1 MEKRGGTTGVLYQRA
16 SEKGE
21 RERTGYVRPKIHRDT
36 ALRHRRRELDT
47 DTERRERINICINK
61 MTNKSNNPQWG
72 AGRLQPNRPANRC
85 RCLFVN
91 AQKRGRLEVLPEA
104 HGHSSEQRE
113 PPETC
118 TERSYGAME
127 EREAFGLQSDSTL
140 SSLRAIPFSP
150 SFSLFL
156 SAQ

>member
-1 MEKRGGTTGVLYQRA
+1 MKRGGTTGVLYQRA
-16 SEKGE
+16 GEKGE

-91 AQKRGRLEVLPEA
+91 AHKRDTTEVLPEA
-104 HGHSSEQRE
+104 HGRSSKQRE
-113 PPETC
+113 PPRKPAQKQAMELWRKNR
-118 TERSYGAME
+118 ERSV
-127 EREAFGLQSDSTL
+127 RIRSDSTS
-140 SSLRAIPFSP
+140 SSLRARG
-150 SFSLFL
+150 LFL
-156 SAQ
+156 LVSLLL